1 MNVFFEKYINGT
13 EYKEGMCLGRCWRDK
28 GKIIGLCKRKR
39 IKNEYGL
46 YESNFCETCYNY
58 NPYGLIYRDRSKDI
72 YYLQKKERESGV
84 TVKTK
89 YLDKNK
95 KPDKWNEDEYNNYLN
110 WKNENEKDETSGLN
124 RVSNDK
130 FYTKTDVVKM
140 CIDLLVKTIQINSK
154 DFIIEPSAG
163 SGSFT
168 VELNKLDC
176 DIISYSTDLKPDRDD
191 DLIMFDNFFN
201 VRSLLDQDKIEGD
214 IHFVGNPPFGR
225 QSSLAKKFITECC
238 LYDKCKTISFI
249 LPKSFRKDSMQT
261 CFDLKFHLEKEIDL
275 PKNSFQI
282 NGIDHDVPCVFQI
295 WVKKNI
301 EREVKQIEEPCG
313 FHWVKKP
320 EVVQRGLNDKG
331 KPIKEHIFSEPVDF
345 GVLRAGGG
353 DSCGRLS
360 EEYLDGV
367 KCYEQGWLFIK
378 LDEKYD
384 KELFKEKYKL
394 IDFKCDDNVGM
405 RSIAK
410 PKFNEEINKILKT
423 MD

>member
-1 MNVFFEKYINGT
+1 MNVFFEKYKDGS
-13 EYKEGMCLGRCWRDK
+13 EYEEGKCLCRCWRDK
-28 GKIIGLCKRKR
+28 GKIIGLCEKNR

-46 YESNFCETCYNY
+46 YESNFCEKHKEQNELKLGCG
-58 NPYGLIYRDRSKDI
+58 PIYRERPVKIQFCLTPKDI
-72 YYLQKKERESGV
+72 EKGV
-84 TVKTK
+84 TLEKKGKQGWDSKEYDK
-89 YLDKNK
+89 YKNYFK
-95 KPDKWNEDEYNNYLN
+95 NNN
-110 WKNENEKDETSGLN
+110 INETSGLN
-124 RVSNDK
+124 RISNDK
-130 FYTKTDVVKM
+130 FYTKTDVVKT
-140 CIDLLVKTIQINSK
+140 CIDLLVKIIQVSSN
-154 DFIIEPSAG
+154 DLIIEPSAG

-168 VELNKLDC
+168 VELNELDC
-176 DIISYSTDLKPDRDD
+176 CVYSTDLLPDCDD
-191 DLIMFDNFFN
+191 DLVMFDDFFN
-201 VRSLLDQDKIEGD
+201 VRSLLDQDKIKGD

-225 QSSLAKKFITECC
+225 QSSLAKKFISECC
-238 LYDKCKTISFI
+238 LYDKCKSISFI

-295 WVKKNI
+295 WVKKDI

-320 EVVQRGLNDKG
+320 EVVQKCLNDKG

-345 GVLRAGGG
+345 GILRAGGG

-384 KELFKEKYKL
+384 KEIFKQKYDL
-394 IDFKCDDNVGM
+394 IDFKCDDNVGR
-405 RSIAK
+405 RSICK
-410 PKFNEEINKILKT
+410 PKFNEEINKIIRS